1 MQLPGLLWPV
11 QQTAT
16 FSALAYGPF
25 GDTGRPE
32 RSFAKFQLCTA
43 IGVEQMPLQSE
54 QIVIKLLPLHC
65 IESISNASI
74 CLLKSCQSSA
84 PCRIKDRCHEAV
96 CVCVY
101 LALVETFYSATYLP
115 TVESCCWQRRWQSAV
130 YQFIYHADWWQQR
143 YRLMNGP
150 VAVECF
156 DYIFCLLFALG
167 IGRLDTEL
175 SLRQPLS
182 FSSLCLSKPSML
194 SCKCLLCC

>member
-1 MQLPGLLWPV
+1 MQ
-11 QQTAT
+11 QAAT

-84 PCRIKDRCHEAV
+84 PCRIKDRCHETV
-96 CVCVY
+96 CVCILSPRGNALFCNLSANSGKLLLATSVAVCCLPVY
-101 LALVETFYSATYLP
+101 LP
-115 TVESCCWQRRWQSAV
+115 R
-130 YQFIYHADWWQQR
+130 
-143 YRLMNGP
+143 RLMAAEIPPN
-150 VAVECF
+150 EWTCR
-156 DYIFCLLFALG
+156 C
-167 IGRLDTEL
+167 R
-175 SLRQPLS
+175 
-182 FSSLCLSKPSML
+182 ML
-194 SCKCLLCC
+194 